1 MSRKKQELTGQ
12 LTRKYL
18 YSMLPP
24 PKTVFLILFITAHGF
39 RGSEFRGLE
48 IVGSPNKSKPVIRQ
62 LRTLLATPG

>member
-24 PKTVFLILFITAHGF
+24 PKTVFLMLLVTVHGF
-39 RGSEFRGLE
+39 RDLE
-48 IVGSPNKSKPVIRQ
+48 IVRSPNPDKPEK
-62 LRTLLATPG
+62 L